1 MTWLTP
7 NFNSAERMDIYRS
20 MFLLNRGFH
29 FIVQRLEH
37 VGKIMM
43 KDRDLRDMLGMT
55 QEIQLEINTLVL
67 NNLDSVENNNVGRS
81 SARSALLWKNDSK
94 RRRQSESENLKIH
107 LQPEPPSQGG
117 SAPVSSILGKTITF
131 VPCAPTNKVACRRI
145 RAIDSPCNAA

>member
-1 MTWLTP
+1 LADP

-67 NNLDSVENNNVGRS
+67 NNLDSVENNDWAEFGKVLI
-81 SARSALLWKNDSK
+81 ALEK
-94 RRRQSESENLKIH
+94 RLKT
-107 LQPEPPSQGG
+107 PP
-117 SAPVSSILGKTITF
+117 PKRKRK
-131 VPCAPTNKVACRRI
+131 P
-145 RAIDSPCNAA
+145 

>member
-1 MTWLTP
+1 LTLHFFVALLLESAYKQCGLRSCFGHKRSPNQTHLNTGGKMADP

-67 NNLDSVENNNVGRS
+67 NNLDSVENNDWAEFGKVRI
-81 SARSALLWKNDSK
+81 ALEK
-94 RRRQSESENLKIH
+94 RLKTPPRTPRRK
-107 LQPEPPSQGG
+107 
-117 SAPVSSILGKTITF
+117 K
-131 VPCAPTNKVACRRI
+131 
-145 RAIDSPCNAA
+145 

>member
-1 MTWLTP
+1 MADP

-29 FIVQRLEH
+29 FIVQRLEQ

-67 NNLDSVENNNVGRS
+67 NNLDSVENNDWAEFGKVRI
-81 SARSALLWKNDSK
+81 ALEK
-94 RRRQSESENLKIH
+94 RLKT
-107 LQPEPPSQGG
+107 PP
-117 SAPVSSILGKTITF
+117 PKRKRK
-131 VPCAPTNKVACRRI
+131 P
-145 RAIDSPCNAA
+145 